1 MRWRRRRDPE
11 GGLSPEAQPDPTRS
25 TAGTTQRD
33 LLDALLE
40 PDEQITHVSAVR
52 ASFVDA
58 ERGPQVFVGEAGLT
72 ERALV
77 LALQPADSVTTW
89 YGPAEGRIPLGIIV
103 GEPTTRGARLELA
116 YRRPN
121 MEPGSRQLTLIGLD
135 DDLSRTLL
143 DRIAD
148 VRVRRD
154 LELEDVRSRLEP
166 HLPKGQVVAEAA
178 MVHMSPPVRGSAAS
192 GDFADG
198 FIALTQ
204 DLVAYGHLSE
214 PPAIEAHPRSDV
226 GCWSSPQD
234 GGVMR
239 LITPSHE
246 GEMTRRLQPRD
257 AADEWLL
264 QDICDQL
271 AADS

>member
-1 MRWRRRRDPE
+1 MRWRRRHDPE
-11 GGLSPEAQPDPTRS
+11 SGISPEAQPEPTRS
-25 TAGTTQRD
+25 TAGTTQRE

-40 PDEQITHVSAVR
+40 PDEQITHGSTVR

-77 LALQPADSVTTW
+77 LALQPADAVTTW

-103 GEPTTRGARLELA
+103 GEPTTSGARLELE

-121 MEPGSRQLTLIGLD
+121 LEPGSRQLTLIGLD
-135 DDLSRTLL
+135 DNLSRTLL
-143 DRIAD
+143 DRITD

-154 LELEDVRSRLEP
+154 RELENVRSRLEP
-166 HLPKGQVVAEAA
+166 HLPPGQQLADAV
-178 MVHMSPPVRGSAAS
+178 MVRMSPPVRGSVPS
-192 GDFADG
+192 GDYADG
-198 FIALTQ
+198 FIALTH
-204 DLVAYGHLSE
+204 DLVAYGHLSDPLAVE
-214 PPAIEAHPRSDV
+214 VHPRADV

-234 GGVMR
+234 RVMR

-246 GEMTRRLQPRD
+246 GEMTRRVQPRD
-257 AADEWLL
+257 PADEALL